1 MSWEKIIKEEA
12 TDISESGF
20 EIIDIDWQNQTE
32 FIIRLKLIDEDAIYE
47 GYCEIKSGSMN

>member
-20 EIIDIDWQNQTE
+20 GIIDIDWQNQTE
-32 FIIRLKLIDEDAIYE
+32 FIIRLKLIDEDGVYE
-47 GYCEIKSGSMN
+47 GYCELKEGNK